1 MSNSINLFQ
10 LIRWFAQEACFMLET
25 DFVWNER
32 YDEKKNFI
40 SSNNHFFFAIPLLS
54 PKLFPLSNEMYNL
67 H

>member
-40 SSNNHFFFAIPLLS
+40 SSNNHFFFCNSIAKSKVIS
-54 PKLFPLSNEMYNL
+54 PI
-67 H
+67 